1 MELNFTQLLGQSQLL
16 STLLAASMTI
26 SVVGNLAP
34 TVFADTIEDSEEIVV
49 TDEASAEDE
58 NEENSEEIT
67 EETEATEETEP
78 GNVEETDVQEEAE
91 QTEADQETAEETAE
105 SEAAET
111 EEAEEISESES
122 VEETVESSEV
132 IEETAESSA
141 IENDEIIEEAPAATE
156 TEVVEEITET
166 PAPTETEQ
174 VVAPEAPVA
183 ETEKEKEAELQLFHE
198 ETTVNGILVTV
209 KADRGVF
216 PAGSYISVT
225 PVNDATAEALVD
237 ESRDEN
243 VNVAYSMTFDITV
256 YNAEGIEIEPDNS
269 KGNVYVS
276 FKDTRVA
283 DNNLDVDVYHITDN
297 KAVELTS
304 EVDED
309 TVVAVTDSFSFYT
322 VEFTY
327 DSLQYVLEGDST
339 VALSVILDTVGL
351 EGDVSDVSV
360 SDESL
365 FYAYNE
371 SGVWYVRANRAFN
384 TDEWMKVTIA
394 GTEYVIDVTDDVTA
408 TQSEHNNYIGYWVGP
423 GTASCGIGGFDVYG
437 LDNGTHIQTTYHEAG
452 YGTRMLVGDQTVD
465 FNNFAYGKEY
475 EANGVKAYI
484 TAQLSDPQGK
494 AVLITYTLTN
504 TTSRDIRGV
513 KIGSYADCQIAN
525 NDSAPIKMN
534 GNGLQMKQSESGYA
548 FYLLPGGGAF
558 TTIWYGGYASAD
570 DNVFVNTSSIN
581 EYTGDSGLA
590 WSWTINIPAESTV
603 TRTAILSAG
612 SGLTQYNVTFNANG
626 GSGDDMGSIPYVNG
640 VSSSLPECTYKKE
653 GYSFMGWAESA
664 TGSVVYADQGQ
675 ITVNGPKTLY
685 AVWLKAAT
693 VETQPLAPVPPEGC
707 DNLVYNGTAQALL
720 STTGSCQNG
729 VMWFSTDKEHW
740 STEIPTKTAA
750 DTYTVYYKAH
760 GDGVTYG
767 DSAIGEINV
776 TIDPAPAPEITDLNR
791 PTALNQYYT
800 GSALPLVEAPAEVPT
815 GYTVKY
821 RYSGMIQWVTAI
833 PTQTDPGTYQIEYK
847 YFDENRNHTVN
858 EIAGGTLTA
867 KITKEPAPSTLRD
880 EQLPT
885 ARNLVY
891 NGENQNLVNAPEE
904 SVNGFDK
911 IEYKL
916 ENGSWSTQIPTGK
929 NVGDYKVYVRYTD
942 TRNLHE
948 TNVIT
953 RGPVNVTIAPADGP
967 ADRDALNENQLPTGK
982 DDLIY
987 NGGRQALVD
996 APATENWPAGYI
1008 LEYSTDGGSTWTT
1021 EVPERINVG
1030 EYEIAARYR
1039 NTDGNYVPEVIDL
1052 GTITSKISPKQA
1064 PDGLEDN
1071 QIPTPKDNLVYN
1083 GDPQCLV
1090 NETAPENWPEGYV
1103 LEYSTDGGR
1112 TWTTT
1117 PPERINSGDYNILI
1131 RYENTDGNYT
1141 PSIIELDPIV
1151 GTIAPHPGPQEF
1163 TEEQVPTPEE
1173 DLVYT
1178 GEPIQLFEE
1187 PTDIPEGYEIEY
1199 SPDGGETWTNIPPT
1213 GEGAG
1218 DYEIL
1223 VRYRNTDGN
1232 YDPEIIDGE
1241 PINVTIAPKPGP
1253 QEITEDQLPTG
1264 KEDMEYTGEPIQLVN
1279 EPENKPEGYELEYS
1293 TDGGETWT
1301 TTPPT
1306 GTDAGDYEILVR
1318 YRDPDSNY
1326 TPDTIELDPIYVTID
1341 PMPAFDP
1348 ETLTDDQKPTGND
1361 GQEYTGDPI
1370 VLITDPI
1377 EKPEG
1382 YDNVEY
1388 STDGG
1393 RTWTTTPP
1401 MGTDA
1406 GEYEILVRYRDPDNN
1421 HVPNIVPGET
1431 ITVTIKPAH
1440 APELETLTGKQTPK
1454 GAENQ
1459 PYLGKEVEL
1468 IEKARELPTNYDEVR
1483 YSIDGGKTW
1492 TNGIPTTDA
1501 AGIYVIKVKYVDTTG
1516 NHEDLMGEDIVVNIL
1531 IPKDPTRF
1539 GYDFEGWFSDEEHTT
1554 PYDFA
1559 ALEGNETAPAFAH
1572 WEEVNYTLIEGIDL
1586 KVNAGTDESATF
1598 RAVRNR
1604 NEQTTYSHYTYVTV
1618 DEVKLNEDEYAKRSG
1633 SIIIELDPEYIA
1645 KLAPGE
1651 HTLEIFF
1658 DDSYSVKTT
1667 FMVYAPAELPSTGET
1682 VNYIAIAAAC
1692 MFFAMSATCIIV
1704 VVATKKKEEQQ

>member
-1 MELNFTQLLGQSQLL
+1 MKHRKLL

-34 TVFADTIEDSEEIVV
+34 TVFADTLEDPEEVVV
-49 TDEASAEDE
+49 TDETSEEDE
-58 NEENSEEIT
+58 IEETSEEIT
-67 EETEATEETEP
+67 EETEATEETEL

-91 QTEADQETAEETAE
+91 QTETDQEIAEETAE
-105 SEAAET
+105 SEAAE
-111 EEAEEISESES
+111 EISETEI
-122 VEETVESSEV
+122 VEETVE
-132 IEETAESSA
+132 ETTETSA
-141 IENDEIIEEAPAATE
+141 IENNEIIEETPAATE
-156 TEVVEEITET
+156 PEAAQVPEVETTEAT
-166 PAPTETEQ
+166 
-174 VVAPEAPVA
+174 EAPVV
-183 ETEKEKEAELQLFHE
+183 ETEKEVEPQLFYE
-198 ETTVNGILVTV
+198 EATVNGILVTV

-216 PAGSYISVT
+216 PAGSYIVVT
-225 PVNDATAEALVD
+225 PINDATAEALVD
-237 ESRDEN
+237 KSRDEN

-327 DSLQYVLEGDST
+327 NSLQYVLDGGST
-339 VALSVILDTVGL
+339 VELSVILDTVGL
-351 EGDVSDVSV
+351 EGDVSAVSV

-365 FYAYNE
+365 FDAYTE

-394 GTEYVIDVTDDVTA
+394 GTEYVIDVTDSADTVECVVVSNGYDIRSVTPA
-408 TQSEHNNYIGYWVGP
+408 FDTTWSRTGYITYMSVNNQTKIQF
-423 GTASCGIGGFDVYG
+423 SDGGFAFDRSYG
-437 LDNGTHIQTTYHEAG
+437 S
-452 YGTRMLVGDQTVD
+452 
-465 FNNFAYGKEY
+465 
-475 EANGVKAYI
+475 NGVTGK
-484 TAQLSDPQGK
+484 LSYDIVGGNC
-494 AVLITYTLTN
+494 VVITYAVTN
-504 TTSRDIRGV
+504 TNEDAVTV
-513 KIGSYADCQIAN
+513 KIGSAADTMVDG
-525 NDSAPIKMN
+525 NDKCFVNFTTNGINMKNKDTGKEFYLIP
-534 GNGLQMKQSESGYA
+534 GNGD
-548 FYLLPGGGAF
+548 F
-558 TTIWYGGYASAD
+558 TTRWTGNYPD
-570 DNVFVNTSSIN
+570 HHDNVFTHGNKYSS
-581 EYTGDSGLA
+581 GDSALA
-590 WSWTINIPAESTV
+590 FSWTIIVPAGGTV
-603 TRTAILSAG
+603 TKTAVFAPGDSLTTYNITFKANSG
-612 SGLTQYNVTFNANG
+612 SGTMDDATFV
-626 GSGDDMGSIPYVNG
+626 SGIPGSIPANTYSRNG
-640 VSSSLPECTYKKE
+640 FT
-653 GYSFMGWAESA
+653 FMGWAESA
-664 TGSVVYADQGQ
+664 NATTPTYADQGQ
-675 ITVNGPKTLY
+675 ITLTGNMTLY
-685 AVWLKAAT
+685 AVWLESAT
-693 VETQPLAPVPPEGC
+693 VSVEPARAIPPEGQQH
-707 DNLVYNGTAQALL
+707 LVYNGTAQQLL
-720 STTGSCQNG
+720 SSKGSSTNG
-729 VMWFSTDKEHW
+729 EMWFSIDSVTW
-740 STEIPTKTAA
+740 SPEIPTRTNAG
-750 DTYTVYYKAH
+750 TYTVYYKAH
-760 GDGVTYG
+760 GDQINYG
-767 DSAIGEINV
+767 DSAV
-776 TIDPAPAPEITDLNR
+776 STLSVRIDPAPAPTIADINK

-800 GSALPLVEAPAEVPT
+800 GSALPLVEAPEEVPV
-815 GYTVKY
+815 GYEVQYKFSNSQTW
-821 RYSGMIQWVTAI
+821 STEI
-833 PTQTDPGTYQIEYK
+833 PTKTNVGTYTINVRYK
-847 YFDENRNHTVN
+847 DNNNNHVVT
-858 EIAGGTLTA
+858 ELPGPTLTA
-867 KITKEPAPSTLRD
+867 TITKEPAPSTLSD

-885 ARNLVY
+885 GKNLVY
-891 NGENQNLVNAPEE
+891 TGEPQQLIDAPTE

-911 IEYKL
+911 IEYSTD
-916 ENGSWSTQIPTGK
+916 GGRTWSTNLPTGT
-929 NVGDYKVYVRYTD
+929 NAGDYNVYVRYTD
-942 TRNLHE
+942 TRNLHNPS
-948 TNVIT
+948 TFT
-953 RGPVNVTIAPADGP
+953 KGPIAVTIAPAEGP
-967 ADRDALNENQLPTGK
+967 EGIEDLAENQLPTGK
-982 DDLIY
+982 EDLVY
-987 NGGRQALVD
+987 NGGRQALVNV
-996 APATENWPAGYI
+996 PSNKPTGYV
-1008 LEYSTDGGSTWTT
+1008 LEYSTDDGTTWTT
-1021 EVPERINVG
+1021 NVPERINAG
-1030 EYEIAARYR
+1030 GYDILARYR
-1039 NTDGNYVPEVIDL
+1039 NTDGNYTPEVIEL
-1052 GTITSKISPKQA
+1052 GSLHANIAPKSA
-1064 PDGLEDN
+1064 PAGLTED
-1071 QIPTPKDNLVYN
+1071 QLPTPKDELVYN
-1083 GDPQCLV
+1083 GDAQQLV
-1090 NETAPENWPEGYV
+1090 NEPENTPEGYV
-1103 LEYSTDGGR
+1103 LKYSTDGGT
-1112 TWTTT
+1112 TWTTN
-1117 PPERINSGDYNILI
+1117 PPERINSGDYEILV
-1131 RYENTDGNYT
+1131 RYENEDGNFT

-1151 GTIAPHPGPQEF
+1151 GTIAPKQAPEEL
-1163 TEEQVPTPEE
+1163 TEDEIPAGEE
-1173 DLVYT
+1173 DLEYT
-1178 GEPIQLFEE
+1178 GEPQQLINE
-1187 PTDIPEGYEIEY
+1187 PEDTPDGYEIEY
-1199 SPDGGETWTNIPPT
+1199 STDGGETWTKEPPT
-1213 GEGAG
+1213 GEEAG

-1223 VRYRNTDGN
+1223 VRYRNEDGN
-1232 YDPEIIDGE
+1232 HTPEIIDGD

-1306 GTDAGDYEILVR
+1306 GTEAGDYEILVR
-1318 YRDPDSNY
+1318 YRDPDSNH
-1326 TPDTIELDPIYVTID
+1326 TPDIIELDPINVTID
-1341 PMPAFDP
+1341 PKPAFDP

-1370 VLITDPI
+1370 VLVTDPV

-1393 RTWTTTPP
+1393 RTWTSTPP

-1406 GEYEILVRYRDPDNN
+1406 GEYEILVRYRDPNNN
-1421 HVPNIVPGET
+1421 HVPNIVAGEP

-1440 APELETLTGKQTPK
+1440 APEIETLNEKQTPK

-1468 IEKARELPTNYDEVR
+1468 IEKARELPENYDEVR

-1492 TNGIPTTDA
+1492 TTGIPTTDT

-1516 NHEDLMGEDIVVNIL
+1516 NHEDLMGEDIVVNIM

-1539 GYDFEGWFSDEEHTT
+1539 GYDFEGWFSDEEHKT

-1559 ALEGNETAPAFAH
+1559 ALEGNETAPAYAH

-1618 DEVKLNEDEYAKRSG
+1618 DEVKLNEDEYSKRSG

-1704 VVATKKKEEQQ
+1704 VVATKKKEEQ

>member
-1 MELNFTQLLGQSQLL
+1 MKHRKLL

-26 SVVGNLAP
+26 SAAGNLAP
-34 TVFADTIEDSEEIVV
+34 TVFADTIEDPEEIVV
-49 TDEASAEDE
+49 TDEASEEDE
-58 NEENSEEIT
+58 IEETSEEIT
-67 EETEATEETEP
+67 EETESTEETEP

-111 EEAEEISESES
+111 EEAEEISESEI

-156 TEVVEEITET
+156 PEAAQVPEVETTEATE
-166 PAPTETEQ
+166 
-174 VVAPEAPVA
+174 APEA
-183 ETEKEKEAELQLFHE
+183 ETEKEAELQLFHE

-216 PAGSYISVT
+216 PAGSYIVVT
-225 PVNDATAEALVD
+225 PVNDATADALVD
-237 ESRDEN
+237 KSRDEN

-309 TVVAVTDSFSFYT
+309 TVVAVTDSFSYYT

-371 SGVWYVRANRAFN
+371 SGVWYVRANQAFN
-384 TDEWMKVTIA
+384 TEEWMKVTIA
-394 GTEYVIDVTDDVTA
+394 GTEYVIDVTDD
-408 TQSEHNNYIGYWVGP
+408 
-423 GTASCGIGGFDVYG
+423 ASVAYFRR
-437 LDNGTHIQTTYHEAG
+437 DNGYDIQGVPVIKTTYSNAG
-452 YGTRMLVGDQTVD
+452 YKTQMSISGGSNIAFSPFDFDKEFGTDEVK
-465 FNNFAYGKEY
+465 GKVS
-475 EANGVKAYI
+475 ASLAPSGN
-484 TAQLSDPQGK
+484 
-494 AVLITYTLTN
+494 AVIVTYTVTN
-504 TTSRDIRGV
+504 YTDEAKTI
-513 KIGSYADCQIAN
+513 KIGSSADTMVASDDTASVILLPNGIQMRSNKGQDNGKEFFLI
-525 NDSAPIKMN
+525 P
-534 GNGLQMKQSESGYA
+534 GNGD
-548 FYLLPGGGAF
+548 F
-558 TTIWYGGYASAD
+558 TTRWIGYYNDAYR
-570 DNVFVNTSSIN
+570 NVFTNAESYQGTDS
-581 EYTGDSGLA
+581 DSGIA
-590 WSWTINIPAESTV
+590 FSWTIIVPANRSV
-603 TRTAILSAG
+603 TRTAVFTAG
-612 SGLTQYNVTFNANG
+612 TNLTTYKINYNANG
-626 GSGDDMGSIPYVNG
+626 GSGTMAETTFINDVPG
-640 VSSSLPECTYKKE
+640 SLPECSFTREDYT
-653 GYSFMGWAESA
+653 FMGWAESS
-664 TGSVVYADQGQ
+664 TGNKVYDDQGQ
-675 ITVNGPKTLY
+675 ITVTSNKYLY
-685 AVWLKAAT
+685 AVWLPSAVVEEIPT
-693 VETQPLAPVPPEGC
+693 VSTVSVDPE
-707 DNLVYNGTAQALL
+707 DPTASQNLVYNGQPQELL
-720 STTGSCQNG
+720 ATRGSSSSPNCPM
-729 VMWFSTDKEHW
+729 VYSIDSVTW
-740 STEIPTKTAA
+740 SEEIPTRTNAG
-750 DTYTVYYKAH
+750 TYTVYYKAQ
-760 GDGVTYG
+760 GDGSNYG
-767 DSAIGEINV
+767 DSVVGTLSV
-776 TIDPAPAPEITDLNR
+776 TIDRAPAPEITEANR
-791 PTALNQYYT
+791 PHGVENLVYT
-800 GSALPLVEAPAEVPT
+800 GSALPLITVPEVLPEGYKIQYMLNGYPT
-815 GYTVKY
+815 SEETILSSCKNSGDYEI
-821 RYSGMIQWVTAI
+821 RYSYAAI
-833 PTQTDPGTYQIEYK
+833 D
-847 YFDENRNHTVN
+847 NNHATPVP
-858 EIAGGTLTA
+858 GGTINVTISKA
-867 KITKEPAPSTLRD
+867 PAPSTLSDLEKPTPRGNL
-880 EQLPT
+880 EYTGNSQQLIDPP
-885 ARNLVY
+885 VKK
-891 NGENQNLVNAPEE
+891 PD
-904 SVNGFDK
+904 GFNK
-911 IEYKL
+911 VEYSTD
-916 ENGSWSTQIPTGK
+916 GGVTWSTTPPRGT
-929 NVGDYKVYVRYTD
+929 NAGDYEIYVRYTD
-942 TRNLHE
+942 TGNNHE
-948 TNVIT
+948 PSVIT
-953 RGPVNVTIAPADGP
+953 AGPITATI
-967 ADRDALNENQLPTGK
+967 NK
-982 DDLIY
+982 
-987 NGGRQALVD
+987 
-996 APATENWPAGYI
+996 
-1008 LEYSTDGGSTWTT
+1008 
-1021 EVPERINVG
+1021 
-1030 EYEIAARYR
+1030 
-1039 NTDGNYVPEVIDL
+1039 
-1052 GTITSKISPKQA
+1052 K
-1064 PDGLEDN
+1064 
-1071 QIPTPKDNLVYN
+1071 
-1083 GDPQCLV
+1083 
-1090 NETAPENWPEGYV
+1090 
-1103 LEYSTDGGR
+1103 
-1112 TWTTT
+1112 
-1117 PPERINSGDYNILI
+1117 
-1131 RYENTDGNYT
+1131 
-1141 PSIIELDPIV
+1141 
-1151 GTIAPHPGPQEF
+1151 PGPQQLS
-1163 TEEQVPTPEE
+1163 EEQVPTPKE

-1178 GEPIQLFEE
+1178 GEPIQLINEPNDKPEDYVIKYSTDGGETWTTTPPTGENAGEYEIIYKYEAPNDNYSPRTINGTTIHVTIAPQPGPQELADDQVPTLPEEDPVYTGEPIPLFEE
-1187 PTDIPEGYEIEY
+1187 PEDIPEGYEIEY
-1199 SPDGGETWTNIPPT
+1199 SPDGGETWTNVPPT
-1213 GEGAG
+1213 GTEAG

-1241 PINVTIAPKPGP
+1241 PINATIAPQPGP
-1253 QEITEDQLPTG
+1253 EEITEDQLPTG

-1318 YRDPDSNY
+1318 YRDPDSNH
-1326 TPDTIELDPIYVTID
+1326 TPDIIELDPINVTID
-1341 PMPAFDP
+1341 PKPAFDP

-1370 VLITDPI
+1370 VLVTDPI

-1421 HVPNIVPGET
+1421 HVPNIVAGEP

-1440 APELETLTGKQTPK
+1440 APEIETLTGKQTPK

-1468 IEKARELPTNYDEVR
+1468 IEKARELPENYDEVR

-1492 TNGIPTTDA
+1492 TTGIPTTDA

-1539 GYDFEGWFSDEEHTT
+1539 GYDFEGWFSDEEHKT

-1559 ALEGNETAPAFAH
+1559 ALEGNETAPAYAH
-1572 WEEVNYTLIEGIDL
+1572 WEEVNYTLIEGTDL

-1618 DEVKLNEDEYAKRSG
+1618 DEVKLNEDEYSKRSG

>member
-1 MELNFTQLLGQSQLL
+1 MKHRKLL

-26 SVVGNLAP
+26 SAAGNLAP
-34 TVFADTIEDSEEIVV
+34 TVFADTIEDSEEVVV
-49 TDEASAEDE
+49 TDETSEEDE
-58 NEENSEEIT
+58 IEETSEEIT
-67 EETEATEETEP
+67 EVTEETEP

-91 QTEADQETAEETAE
+91 QTEAEQETAEETAE
-105 SEAAET
+105 SEATET
-111 EEAEEISESES
+111 EEAEEISESEI

-132 IEETAESSA
+132 IEETVESSA

-174 VVAPEAPVA
+174 VVAPEAPIA
-183 ETEKEKEAELQLFHE
+183 ETEKEAELQLFHE

-309 TVVAVTDSFSFYT
+309 TVVAVTDSFSYYT

-394 GTEYVIDVTDDVTA
+394 GTEYVIDVTDDNNVTVECVL
-408 TQSEHNNYIGYWVGP
+408 TSK
-423 GTASCGIGGFDVYG
+423 GFDIRSISPKFGTTWSNGGYATYMKVNESGNRIRLGEGSSFNFGQNYG
-437 LDNGTHIQTTYHEAG
+437 YNNVSCNLTKSI
-452 YGTRMLVGDQTVD
+452 VGG
-465 FNNFAYGKEY
+465 N
-475 EANGVKAYI
+475 
-484 TAQLSDPQGK
+484 
-494 AVLITYTLTN
+494 AVVITYTVTNNNEDATVVYIGSAADTDVDGRDDCLVEFTVNGIRMEN
-504 TTSRDIRGV
+504 TTSHREFFLIPGNGDFTTRWTGNYSSDTYSNHV
-513 KIGSYADCQIAN
+513 FDNGN
-525 NDSAPIKMN
+525 NYESGDSAFCYSWRIIVP
-534 GNGLQMKQSESGYA
+534 A
-548 FYLLPGGGAF
+548 GG
-558 TTIWYGGYASAD
+558 
-570 DNVFVNTSSIN
+570 
-581 EYTGDSGLA
+581 
-590 WSWTINIPAESTV
+590 TV
-603 TRTAILSAG
+603 VKTAIFAAGASLS
-612 SGLTQYNVTFNANG
+612 TNTVTFNSNASDAT
-626 GSGDDMGSIPYVNG
+626 GSMNEAKFVSGIPG
-640 VSSSLPECTYKKE
+640 SLPENAYSRT
-653 GYSFMGWAESA
+653 GYTFMGWAESD
-664 TGSVVYADQGQ
+664 GSTTVAYPDQGQ
-675 ITVNGPKTLY
+675 ITLNRNRTLY
-685 AVWLKAAT
+685 AVWLQSAVVDEVPT
-693 VETQPLAPVPPEGC
+693 APTAEE
-707 DNLVYNGTAQALL
+707 NLVYNGQPQVLLATGGSSSTGTMVYSIDSVTWSEAL
-720 STTGSCQNG
+720 
-729 VMWFSTDKEHW
+729 
-740 STEIPTKTAA
+740 PTRTNAG
-750 DTYTVYYKAH
+750 TYTVYYKAQ
-760 GDGVTYG
+760 GDGTTYG
-767 DSAIGEINV
+767 DSTVGRLTV
-776 TIDPAPAPEITDLNR
+776 TIARAPAPTPTEVNY

-800 GSALPLVEAPAEVPT
+800 GSALPLVEAPEEVPV
-815 GYTVKY
+815 GYEVQYKFSNSQTW
-821 RYSGMIQWVTAI
+821 STEI
-833 PTQTDPGTYQIEYK
+833 PTKTNVDTYTINVRYKDNNNNHVVTELPGP
-847 YFDENRNHTVN
+847 
-858 EIAGGTLTA
+858 TLTA
-867 KITKEPAPSTLRD
+867 TITKEPAPSTLSD

-891 NGENQNLVNAPEE
+891 NGTAQQLVNAPEE

-911 IEYKL
+911 VEYRL
-916 ENGSWSTQIPTGK
+916 ENGTWSTNLPTGT
-929 NVGDYKVYVRYTD
+929 NAGDYNVYVRYTD
-942 TRNLHE
+942 TRNLHNPS
-948 TNVIT
+948 TFT
-953 RGPVNVTIAPADGP
+953 KGPIAVTIAPAEGP
-967 ADRDALNENQLPTGK
+967 EGIEDLAENQLPTGK
-982 DDLIY
+982 
-987 NGGRQALVD
+987 
-996 APATENWPAGYI
+996 
-1008 LEYSTDGGSTWTT
+1008 
-1021 EVPERINVG
+1021 
-1030 EYEIAARYR
+1030 
-1039 NTDGNYVPEVIDL
+1039 
-1052 GTITSKISPKQA
+1052 
-1064 PDGLEDN
+1064 ED
-1071 QIPTPKDNLVYN
+1071 LVYN
-1083 GDPQCLV
+1083 GGPQALV
-1090 NETAPENWPEGYV
+1090 NVPSNKPTGYV
-1103 LEYSTDGGR
+1103 LEYSTDGGTTWKTNVPER
-1112 TWTTT
+1112 INAGGYDILARYRNTDGNYIPEVIELGSLHANIAPKSAPAGLTEDQLPTPKDELVYNGDPQQLVNEPENTPEGYVLKYSTDGGTTWTTN
-1117 PPERINSGDYNILI
+1117 PPERINSGDYEILV
-1131 RYENTDGNYT
+1131 RYENEDGNFT

-1151 GTIAPHPGPQEF
+1151 GTIAPKPGPQELADD
-1163 TEEQVPTPEE
+1163 QVPTLPEE
-1173 DLVYT
+1173 DPVYT
-1178 GEPIQLFEE
+1178 GEPIPLFEE
-1187 PTDIPEGYEIEY
+1187 PEDIPEGYEIEY
-1199 SPDGGETWTNIPPT
+1199 SPDGGETWTNVPPT
-1213 GEGAG
+1213 GTEAG
-1218 DYEIL
+1218 DYEA
-1223 VRYRNTDGN
+1223 
-1232 YDPEIIDGE
+1232 
-1241 PINVTIAPKPGP
+1241 TIAPQPGP
-1253 QEITEDQLPTG
+1253 EEITEDQLPTG

-1318 YRDPDSNY
+1318 YRDPDSNH
-1326 TPDTIELDPIYVTID
+1326 TPDIIELDPINVTID
-1341 PMPAFDP
+1341 PKPAFDP

-1370 VLITDPI
+1370 VLVTDPI

-1421 HVPNIVPGET
+1421 HVPNIVAGEP

-1440 APELETLTGKQTPK
+1440 APEIETLTGKQTPK

-1468 IEKARELPTNYDEVR
+1468 IEKARELPENYDEVR

-1492 TNGIPTTDA
+1492 TTGIPTTDA

-1539 GYDFEGWFSDEEHTT
+1539 GYDFEGWFSDEEHKT

-1559 ALEGNETAPAFAH
+1559 ALEGNETAPAYAH
-1572 WEEVNYTLIEGIDL
+1572 WEEVNYTLIEGTDL

-1618 DEVKLNEDEYAKRSG
+1618 DEVKLNEDEYSKRSG

>member
-1 MELNFTQLLGQSQLL
+1 MKHRKLL

-26 SVVGNLAP
+26 SAAGNLAP
-34 TVFADTIEDSEEIVV
+34 TVFADTIEDPEEIVV
-49 TDEASAEDE
+49 TDEASEEDE
-58 NEENSEEIT
+58 IEETSEEIT

-105 SEAAET
+105 SEATET
-111 EEAEEISESES
+111 EEAEEISESEL

-174 VVAPEAPVA
+174 VVAPEAPIA
-183 ETEKEKEAELQLFHE
+183 ETEKEAELQLFHE

-216 PAGSYISVT
+216 PAGSYIVVT
-225 PVNDATAEALVD
+225 PVNDATADALVD
-237 ESRDEN
+237 KSRDEN

-309 TVVAVTDSFSFYT
+309 TVVAVTDSFSYYT

-351 EGDVSDVSV
+351 EGEATDVSV

-394 GTEYVIDVTDDVTA
+394 GTEYVIDVTDSADTVECVVVSNGYDIRSVTPA
-408 TQSEHNNYIGYWVGP
+408 FDTTWSRTGYITYMSVNNQTKIQF
-423 GTASCGIGGFDVYG
+423 SDGGFAFDRSYG
-437 LDNGTHIQTTYHEAG
+437 S
-452 YGTRMLVGDQTVD
+452 
-465 FNNFAYGKEY
+465 
-475 EANGVKAYI
+475 NGVTGK
-484 TAQLSDPQGK
+484 LSYDIVGGNC
-494 AVLITYTLTN
+494 VVITYAVTN
-504 TTSRDIRGV
+504 TNEDAVTV
-513 KIGSYADCQIAN
+513 KIGSAADTMVDGNDKCFVNFTTNGINMKNKDTGKEFYLIPGNGDFTTRWTGNYPDHHGNVFTHGN
-525 NDSAPIKMN
+525 NYSSGDSA
-534 GNGLQMKQSESGYA
+534 LA
-548 FYLLPGGGAF
+548 F
-558 TTIWYGGYASAD
+558 
-570 DNVFVNTSSIN
+570 
-581 EYTGDSGLA
+581 
-590 WSWTINIPAESTV
+590 SWTIIVPAGGTV
-603 TRTAILSAG
+603 TKTAVFAPG
-612 SGLTQYNVTFNANG
+612 ANLTTYGITFNANT
-626 GSGDDMGSIPYVNG
+626 GSGSMDNATFVSNIPG
-640 VSSSLPECTYKKE
+640 SLPANTYTKN
-653 GYSFMGWAESA
+653 GFTFMGWAESA
-664 TGSVVYADQGQ
+664 NATTPTYADQGQ
-675 ITVNGPKTLY
+675 ITLTGNKALY
-685 AVWLKAAT
+685 AVWLESARVS
-693 VETQPLAPVPPEGC
+693 VEPARAIPPEGQ
-707 DNLVYNGTAQALL
+707 DNLVYNGTAQQLL
-720 STTGSCQNG
+720 SSKGSSENG
-729 VMWFSTDKEHW
+729 EMWFSIDSVTW
-740 STEIPTKTAA
+740 SPDIPTRTNAG
-750 DTYTVYYKAH
+750 TYTVYYKAH
-760 GDGVTYG
+760 GDQVNYG
-767 DSAIGEINV
+767 DSEVKTLSV
-776 TIDPAPAPEITDLNR
+776 TIAKAPAPAITDLNK
-791 PTALNQYYT
+791 PTGLNQYYT
-800 GSALPLVEAPAEVPT
+800 GSALPIVKAAEEVPA
-815 GYTVKY
+815 GYVVKY
-821 RYSGMIQWVTAI
+821 RVNDEAMNHWSTEI
-833 PTQTDPGTYQIEYK
+833 PTRTNVGTYQISVMYV
-847 YFDENRNHTVN
+847 DENQNHTN
-858 EIAGGTLTA
+858 NQISGQTLTA
-867 KITKEPAPSTLRD
+867 TITKEPAPSTLSD

-891 NGENQNLVNAPEE
+891 NGTAQQLVNAPEE

-911 IEYKL
+911 VEYRL
-916 ENGSWSTQIPTGK
+916 ENGTWSTVLPTGT
-929 NVGDYKVYVRYTD
+929 NAGDYNVYVRYTD
-942 TRNLHE
+942 TRNLHNPS
-948 TNVIT
+948 TFT
-953 RGPVNVTIAPADGP
+953 KGPIAVTIAPAEGP
-967 ADRDALNENQLPTGK
+967 EGIEALAENQLPTGK
-982 DDLIY
+982 
-987 NGGRQALVD
+987 
-996 APATENWPAGYI
+996 
-1008 LEYSTDGGSTWTT
+1008 
-1021 EVPERINVG
+1021 
-1030 EYEIAARYR
+1030 
-1039 NTDGNYVPEVIDL
+1039 
-1052 GTITSKISPKQA
+1052 
-1064 PDGLEDN
+1064 ED
-1071 QIPTPKDNLVYN
+1071 LVYN
-1083 GDPQCLV
+1083 GGPQALV
-1090 NETAPENWPEGYV
+1090 NVPSNKPTGYV
-1103 LEYSTDGGR
+1103 LEYSTDGGT
-1112 TWTTT
+1112 TWTTNVPERINAGGYDILARYRNT
-1117 PPERINSGDYNILI
+1117 DGNYTPEVIELGSLHANIAPKSAPAGLTEDQLPTPKDELVYNGDPQQLVNEPENTPEGYVLKYSTDGGTTWTTNPPERINSGDYEILV
-1131 RYENTDGNYT
+1131 RYENEDGNFT

-1151 GTIAPHPGPQEF
+1151 GTIAPKPGPQELADD
-1163 TEEQVPTPEE
+1163 QVPTLPEE
-1173 DLVYT
+1173 DPVYT
-1178 GEPIQLFEE
+1178 GEPIPLFEE
-1187 PTDIPEGYEIEY
+1187 PEDIPEGYEIEY
-1199 SPDGGETWTNIPPT
+1199 SPDGGETWTNVPPT
-1213 GEGAG
+1213 GTEAG

-1241 PINVTIAPKPGP
+1241 PINATIAPQPGP
-1253 QEITEDQLPTG
+1253 EEITEDQLPTG

-1306 GTDAGDYEILVR
+1306 GTEAGDYEILVR
-1318 YRDPDSNY
+1318 YRDPDSNH
-1326 TPDTIELDPIYVTID
+1326 TPDIIELDPINVTID
-1341 PMPAFDP
+1341 PKPAFDP

-1370 VLITDPI
+1370 VLVTDPI

-1406 GEYEILVRYRDPDNN
+1406 GEYEILVRYRDPNNN
-1421 HVPNIVPGET
+1421 HVPNIVAGEP

-1440 APELETLTGKQTPK
+1440 APEIETLNEKQTPK

-1468 IEKARELPTNYDEVR
+1468 IEKARELPENYDEVR

-1492 TNGIPTTDA
+1492 TTGIPTTDA

-1539 GYDFEGWFSDEEHTT
+1539 GYDFEGWFSDEEHKT

-1559 ALEGNETAPAFAH
+1559 ALEGNETAPAYAH
-1572 WEEVNYTLIEGIDL
+1572 WEEVNYTLIEGTDL

-1618 DEVKLNEDEYAKRSG
+1618 DEVKLNEDEYSKRSG